1 MPIIDPWDKTPDEQT
16 FSRAGA
22 PITPADTDMA
32 TVSKGLFVCATGD
45 VVFIA
50 VDSDDADA
58 ITITDAPVGL
68 VIPYFIR
75 RVSAATTATVASL
88 VG

>member
-1 MPIIDPWDKTPDEQT
+1 MPITDPWDKTPDEIT

-22 PITPADTDMA
+22 PITPANSDME

-50 VDSDDADA
+50 VDGDDADI
-58 ITITDAPVGL
+58 ITVTSAPVGL
-68 VIPYFIR
+68 VIPYFVR
-75 RVSAATTATVASL
+75 QVRTATTATVASL
-88 VG
+88 IR